1 MDGLLNKVAGAAGV
15 KADPGESI
23 EQTMKE
29 KAIEEAL
36 EDKVEDLAG
45 KKASE
50 NKQVQKGIEMIADAV
65 GDKVPTSMLAAGA
78 MGSMDDGDKD
88 KKGGASDL
96 MGAAAGFLGKK

>member
-29 KAIEEAL
+29 KAVEEAL
-36 EDKVEDLAG
+36 EDKVEELAG
-45 KKASE
+45 KKAAE
-50 NKQVQKGIEMIADAV
+50 NKQVQKGIEMVADAI

-78 MGSMDDGDKD
+78 MGSKDSDD
-88 KKGGASDL
+88 KKGGGAADL
-96 MGAAAGFLGKK
+96 MGAAAGLLGKK

>member
-29 KAIEEAL
+29 KAVEEAL
-36 EDKVEDLAG
+36 EDKVESIAG
-45 KKASE
+45 KKVAQ
-50 NKQVQKGIEMIADAV
+50 NDQVQKGIEMAADAI

-78 MGSMDDGDKD
+78 MGSMDSDDKG
-88 KKGGASDL
+88 GGASDL